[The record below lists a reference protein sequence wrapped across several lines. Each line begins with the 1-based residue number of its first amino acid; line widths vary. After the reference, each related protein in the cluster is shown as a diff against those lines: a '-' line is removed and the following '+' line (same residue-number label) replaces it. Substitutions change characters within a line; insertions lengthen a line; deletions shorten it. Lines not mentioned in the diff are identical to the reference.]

1 MDSNNIITAL
11 LEENKLL
18 KEDISKNKN
27 EISLLKVQISKNQND
42 ISMLI
47 NQNKSLWEEI
57 NKLKDNK
64 KVTLIS
70 TSFNS
75 KILNNSI
82 NEINFILD
90 YIREHDK
97 SFSFNNLN
105 LLYRASRDG
114 DRTETCHKLCD
125 EKKNVLIIIKSEIG
139 YIFGGFCKTGFRIN
153 NKWDYKI
160 DNNCFLFSY
169 QLKKI
174 YPVIQ
179 NKRVICHISN
189 DFGLCFYGSLVTQDN
204 FMNSKNNKVNGGQ
217 PVSLDFR
224 QSMKWMEDIEN
235 LKFAN

>member
-1 MDSNNIITAL
+1 MPNGKNKLIELNLQKKFLDSNNIITAL

-64 KVTLIS
+64 KVTSIS

-105 LLYRASRDG
+105 L
-114 DRTETCHKLCD
+114 
-125 EKKNVLIIIKSEIG
+125 
-139 YIFGGFCKTGFRIN
+139 
-153 NKWDYKI
+153 
-160 DNNCFLFSY
+160 
-169 QLKKI
+169 
-174 YPVIQ
+174 
-179 NKRVICHISN
+179 
-189 DFGLCFYGSLVTQDN
+189 
-204 FMNSKNNKVNGGQ
+204 
-217 PVSLDFR
+217 
-224 QSMKWMEDIEN
+224 
-235 LKFAN
+235 